1 MKPGS
6 ASSRT
11 GVAVGIEVTGAG
23 AGTPRR
29 AVLSALAPRGLALCL
44 LALCAAGAAPIRA
57 ASAWYQMEVVIFA
70 QGGESA
76 WAEGHWREIE
86 GPLPIADNTVELL
99 AGLDLGGEATG
110 GAGRRHAF
118 RTLAVSALELGE
130 VVNRLE
136 RSDEYQVLLHTAWRQ
151 PGYRPGRAPGVR
163 LGSLRGAAADGRFIT
178 APGADVEGTLR
189 LWRRR
194 FLYVDVDLAFGGIE
208 AWSVGSQGVGAEPNA
223 AREGEGAS
231 PADGRGGRLPVAR
244 LTRSLR
250 VEVGRLQYIDHPL
263 VGVLLLVRNLP

>member
-1 MKPGS
+1 MVD
-6 ASSRT
+6 SSPPPVRT
-11 GVAVGIEVTGAG
+11 
-23 AGTPRR
+23 
-29 AVLSALAPRGLALCL
+29 SRGP
-44 LALCAAGAAPIRA
+44 CA
-57 ASAWYQMEVVIFA
+57 
-70 QGGESA
+70 
-76 WAEGHWREIE
+76 
-86 GPLPIADNTVELL
+86 
-99 AGLDLGGEATG
+99 
-110 GAGRRHAF
+110 
-118 RTLAVSALELGE
+118 
-130 VVNRLE
+130 
-136 RSDEYQVLLHTAWRQ
+136 
-151 PGYRPGRAPGVR
+151 
-163 LGSLRGAAADGRFIT
+163 
-178 APGADVEGTLR
+178 R